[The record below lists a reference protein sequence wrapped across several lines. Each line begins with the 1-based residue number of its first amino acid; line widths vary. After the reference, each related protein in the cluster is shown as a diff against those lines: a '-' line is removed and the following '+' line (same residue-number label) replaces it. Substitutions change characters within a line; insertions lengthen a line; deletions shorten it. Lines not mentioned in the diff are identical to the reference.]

1 MPAEEPP
8 LRALRVRI
16 AEAAQSAGKPHFV
29 IEKDYAISY
38 LLMGIARVP
47 ELRESLIF
55 KGGTCLRKAYFA
67 GYRFSE
73 DLDYTSLRSGDADG
87 LLNALREAADQMKDR
102 LLEYGPFEVE
112 VAPQPHRDP
121 HPRGQFAFR
130 VRVQFPWMGSPACS
144 LKIEIAVEEPLLSK
158 PKQRPL
164 IHEYTGESLDVTL
177 LAYSL
182 EEIAAEKLRAFL
194 QARQHLRD
202 RGWLRNRPRDLF
214 DLWYLHQ
221 QHDHPIDWRYIGRL
235 LPEKAGAYGLSYA
248 GLDDFLDGEVLD
260 GIRKDWRGQL
270 AGFVP
275 NVPSFD
281 QCIGTFRTLLQDIFE
296 QPEIQQGIDR
306 RVDAGSGN

>member
-8 LRALRVRI
+8 LRTLRVRI
-16 AEAAQSAGKPHFV
+16 AEAARNAGKPQFV

-38 LLMGIARVP
+38 LLMGIVHVP
-47 ELRESLIF
+47 ELRESLVF

-73 DLDYTSLRSGDADG
+73 DLDYTSRRKWDADG
-87 LLNALREAADQMKDR
+87 LLNALREAGGHMKDR
-102 LLEYGPFEVE
+102 LLDYGPFEVE
-112 VAPQPHRDP
+112 VAPQLHRDP
-121 HPRGQFAFR
+121 HPRGQLVFR
-130 VRVQFPWMGSPACS
+130 VRVQFPWMGSPTCS
-144 LKIEIAVEEPLLSK
+144 LKIEIAVEEPLLNK
-158 PKQRPL
+158 PEQRRL
-164 IHEYTGESLDVTL
+164 IHEYTGEALDVSL

-221 QHDHPIDWRYIGRL
+221 QRDRMIDWHYVGRL
-235 LPEKAGAYGLSYA
+235 LPEKAGAYGLSYI

-270 AGFVP
+270 PSFVP
-275 NVPSFD
+275 QMPSFD
-281 QCIGTFRTLLQDIFE
+281 ECIGGLRTILQRIFE
-296 QPEIQQGIDR
+296 QPDRHQGIDR
-306 RVDAGSGN
+306 RIDADSGD